1 MSEPPII
8 LIGDAPR
15 GWLTIAEVCAWL
27 KVTEA
32 EWDEWRAAGDTPP
45 HVTGPDGQLRVRGT
59 DLERWLDAHTVEP
72 ENEPTA
78 EDIAEF
84 HAMRAE
90 SAPLAPVVPLGQAR
104 RARVERGPGRR
115 VAPRR
120 GGRQDGQR

>member
-1 MSEPPII
+1 MNGPPII
-8 LIGDAPR
+8 LIGDVPR
-15 GWLTIAEVCAWL
+15 GWLTIPEICAWL
-27 KVTEA
+27 KVSET

-45 HVTGPDGQLRVRGT
+45 HITGPDGQFRVRSA
-59 DLERWLDAHTVEP
+59 DLEQWLDAHTVEP

-90 SAPLAPVVPLGQAR
+90 SAPLAPVVPLDQAR

-115 VAPRR
+115 ITASRSRR
-120 GGRQDGQR
+120 GDGGR